1 MTSYVLC
8 NTFFETQDGGH
19 VLCTV
24 SKFHAFLSPFALEN
38 ISNRSKTVLVILIAL
53 TLEGIRG
60 GGVNLIPPRFFFG
73 LKFLFLDRLPKAL
86 AQMFF
91 FVKTSFD
98 SN

>member
-24 SKFHAFLSPFALEN
+24 SKFHAFLSRN

-60 GGVNLIPPRFFFG
+60 GGGQSDPPSIFFG

>member
-1 MTSYVLC
+1 MTSYVLSK
-8 NTFFETQDGGH
+8 NFFETQDGGH

-24 SKFHAFLSPFALEN
+24 SKFHAFLSRFALEN

-60 GGVNLIPPRFFFG
+60 GGQSDPPSIFFG

-91 FVKTSFD
+91 FFVKTSFD